1 MADGHGSGHALSCQV
16 CGVQFQQSTGRG
28 RPRKRCE
35 VCIPP
40 RLGQRHQGDR
50 SCIECGTAIKR
61 GTRKQLCSTQCRA
74 SRTRRLIIEKARA
87 RGVAPAKRAQARTCA
102 HCGISFIRPN
112 SPSRDAGLYC
122 GRPCS
127 FAAMRERRLAKEAA
141 LPLKPRPADCVL
153 CGARCKRVGDK
164 CCSAEC
170 AKRLKRSQYRDIP
183 LPPRAC
189 GCCGVLFIP
198 TDRSMGPKVYCSGI
212 CRARSL
218 REQKRKARRVRR
230 ARERAGGG
238 NSFDPLDVLRRD
250 GWRCYLCGK
259 DTPQKLRGSYHPDA
273 PELDHVIPVSKGGQ
287 HTTGNT
293 RCACRACN
301 QVKSDRLIAA

>member
-35 VCIPP
+35 GCVPP
-40 RLGQRHQGDR
+40 RPGQRHQGDR

-61 GTRKQLCSTQCRA
+61 GTRKQLCSPECRSARTKRLVEIRIRA
-74 SRTRRLIIEKARA
+74 S
-87 RGVAPAKRAQARTCA
+87 GVQPRKQMQARTCV
-102 HCGISFIRPN
+102 HCSISFIRH
-112 SPSRDAGLYC
+112 SSKGRDVGLYC

-127 FAAMRERRLAKEAA
+127 FAAMRERRLAKEALA
-141 LPLKPRPADCVL
+141 PSPVDCVV
-153 CGARCKRVGDK
+153 CGYRCERVGARC
-164 CCSAEC
+164 CSSEC
-170 AKRLKRSQYRDIP
+170 AKRLGRLRYQATP
-183 LPPRAC
+183 LPARPCA
-189 GCCGVLFIP
+189 CCGIP
-198 TDRSMGPKVYCSGI
+198 FVPLWRRMGPLTYCSGI

-238 NSFDPLDVLRRD
+238 DSFDPLDVLRRD